1 VAGLVVGRVR
11 AARLGLVLV
20 LLVGGG
26 LAGCAAPARIAVP
39 PDLPLQTYDQG
50 YTMRWALERSPERVR
65 AVGLISTSGF
75 GAEPTLVTLYGW
87 DARGRVVS
95 RGDTAVRRRIDPTPT
110 AFEVSLRPSGTETRF
125 DLRVGEPLGPADQ
138 EGMAG

>member
-1 VAGLVVGRVR
+1 MAMPGQPRPAGRRLLFFFLAVGV
-11 AARLGLVLV
+11 
-20 LLVGGG
+20 G
-26 LAGCAAPARIAVP
+26 LAACAAPARIAVP
-39 PDLPLQTYDQG
+39 ADLPLQTYDHG

-75 GAEPTLVTLYGW
+75 GAEQTLVTLYGW

-95 RGDTAVRRRIDPTPT
+95 RGDTTVRQRIDPTPT
-110 AFEVSLRPSGTETRF
+110 AFDVSLRPSGTETRF

-138 EGMAG
+138 EGMGG

>member
-1 VAGLVVGRVR
+1 MPVRPPPASLLPFLLAVGV
-11 AARLGLVLV
+11 
-20 LLVGGG
+20 G
-26 LAGCAAPARIAVP
+26 LAACAAPARIAVP
-39 PDLPLQTYDQG
+39 ADLPLQTHDQG

-75 GAEPTLVTLYGW
+75 GAEQTLVTLYGW

-95 RGDTAVRRRIDPTPT
+95 RGDTALRRRIDPTPT
-110 AFEVSLRPSGTETRF
+110 AFEITLRPSGTEMRF

-138 EGMAG
+138 EGMGG